1 MSIFDADKFLDKMF
15 NIFHIEQCEYRNG
28 HDRDIIT
35 RNKMLGIGESSVPVS
50 RKCTLPPDMRSD
62 YVLSSNK
69 FECFVGEKRKW
80 VGYSEIFDEDINNIH
95 DLIKLVALNGDF
107 DKNLPMEESQ
117 SHKFN
122 EPEFDESENF
132 YWFSYEPTP
141 DYSKYWKVVAGSIEN
156 NILLHVRPGCKVRT
170 RCVPSPLNIGI
181 SLAQAFRIELYV
193 DEVGGEKCY
202 WFNTDNI
209 LRGGLLKKNALFD
222 SPSIIFRLMIT
233 KNES

>member
-1 MSIFDADKFLDKMF
+1 MSIFDADNFLDKMF

-50 RKCTLPPDMRSD
+50 RKCTLPLDMRAD

-69 FECFVGEKRKW
+69 FECFVGEKRRW
-80 VGYSEIFDEDINNIH
+80 IEYSEIFDEDIHSIR

-107 DKNLPMEESQ
+107 DKNLPMEESD
-117 SHKFN
+117 
-122 EPEFDESENF
+122 EPEFGGAGFTEADNWWWST
-132 YWFSYEPTP
+132 YEP

-156 NILLHVRPGCKVRT
+156 NILSHTKSGCKIRV
-170 RCVPSPLNIGI
+170 RCVPINIGI
-181 SLAQAFRIELYV
+181 FSLAQAFRIELYV
-193 DEVGGEKCY
+193 DEVEGEKCY

-209 LRGGLLKKNALFD
+209 LRGGLSKKNALFD
-222 SPSIIFRLMIT
+222 SPSIIFRLVLT
-233 KNES
+233 KD